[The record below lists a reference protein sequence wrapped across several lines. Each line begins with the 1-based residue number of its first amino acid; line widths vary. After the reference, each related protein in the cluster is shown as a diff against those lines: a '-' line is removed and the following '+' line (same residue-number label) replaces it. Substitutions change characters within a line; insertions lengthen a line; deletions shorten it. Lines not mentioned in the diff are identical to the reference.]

1 MSTQE
6 QIDRIKLLAKD
17 KGIKIKYICSQ
28 LGLSETYLANVRNGR
43 DRMTSERLEKIAKI
57 LETTP
62 EYLKGETDNPDIP
75 KEPAAIFEDERQ
87 AELNAIFERMPDET
101 SKDKLLQLVR
111 SFEITNKYEI
121 GHRYIGGIAAKGG
134 NKPIVHRIPSE
145 SGRPQNDDALLRGGA
160 AAFGGDSATI
170 ELDEKDLEEYHK
182 MHSINYQEDTSE
194 K

>member
-1 MSTQE
+1 MDFGRLDNLRKAQGVTNTF
-6 QIDRIKLLAKD
+6 LCTLVG
-17 KGIKIKYICSQ
+17 KGRQYIADSRSKNISIPDEYIEIWADA
-28 LGLSETYLANVRNGR
+28 LN
-43 DRMTSERLEKIAKI
+43 
-57 LETTP
+57 TTP

>member
-1 MSTQE
+1 MTVKKVRE
-6 QIDRIKLLAKD
+6 LAKQRGISLSFICKQIGVASPYFIDLEKSDREIPD
-17 KGIKIKYICSQ
+17 KKLKEI
-28 LGLSETYLANVRNGR
+28 ANV
-43 DRMTSERLEKIAKI
+43 LF
-57 LETTP
+57 TTP

-75 KEPAAIFEDERQ
+75 KEPTAIFEDERQ
-87 AELNAIFERMPDET
+87 AELNAIFERMPDES
-101 SKDKLLQLVR
+101 SKDNMLDLVR
-111 SFEITNKYEI
+111 FFELTNK
-121 GHRYIGGIAAKGG
+121 HQYIVSIEAKGG

-145 SGRPQNDDALLRGGA
+145 SGRPQNEDALLRGGA

>member
-1 MSTQE
+1 MTVKKVRE
-6 QIDRIKLLAKD
+6 LAKQRGISLSFICKQIGVASPYFIDLEKSDREIPD
-17 KGIKIKYICSQ
+17 KKLKEI
-28 LGLSETYLANVRNGR
+28 ANV
-43 DRMTSERLEKIAKI
+43 LF
-57 LETTP
+57 TTP

-87 AELNAIFERMPDET
+87 AELNTIFERMPDET

-134 NKPIVHRIPSE
+134 NKPIVHRIP
-145 SGRPQNDDALLRGGA
+145 P
-160 AAFGGDSATI
+160 
-170 ELDEKDLEEYHK
+170 KK
-182 MHSINYQEDTSE
+182 

>member
-1 MSTQE
+1 MNLEKLKQKSKEAGFTIQE
-6 QIDRIKLLAKD
+6 LEKQT
-17 KGIKIKYICSQ
+17 
-28 LGLSETYLANVRNGR
+28 GLSNGSIGKWAKSSPNSENLSKVADALNCSVDYLLGR
-43 DRMTSERLEKIAKI
+43 ENKT
-57 LETTP
+57 
-62 EYLKGETDNPDIP
+62 

-134 NKPIVHRIPSE
+134 NKPIVHRIP
-145 SGRPQNDDALLRGGA
+145 P
-160 AAFGGDSATI
+160 
-170 ELDEKDLEEYHK
+170 KK
-182 MHSINYQEDTSE
+182 

>member
-75 KEPAAIFEDERQ
+75 KEPTAIFEDERQ
-87 AELNAIFERMPDET
+87 AELNAIFERMPDES
-101 SKDKLLQLVR
+101 SKDNMLDLVR
-111 SFEITNKYEI
+111 FFELTNK
-121 GHRYIGGIAAKGG
+121 HQYIVSIEAKGG